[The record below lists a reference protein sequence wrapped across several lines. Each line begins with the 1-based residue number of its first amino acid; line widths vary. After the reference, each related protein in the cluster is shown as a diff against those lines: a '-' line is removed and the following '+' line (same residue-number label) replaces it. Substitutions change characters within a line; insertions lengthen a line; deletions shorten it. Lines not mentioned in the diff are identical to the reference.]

1 MNKIQLCKPKISVM
15 MVGSRTSKT
24 SKMAIFV
31 VIVKAWNLSKIV
43 TISSVLDVAVVLDH
57 V

>member
-1 MNKIQLCKPKISVM
+1 MR
-15 MVGSRTSKT
+15 VGSRTSTT
-24 SKMAIFV
+24 SKMEIFV
-31 VIVKAWNLSKIV
+31 VIVRAWNLSKIV